1 MVRPK
6 ANELTERELEV
17 MQVFWEHGEQTAQ
30 EVKKRLATA
39 GRTLAYT
46 TVATLIKILSEKNF
60 IEQTN
65 EKRPFTFRPSRT
77 FEEVSGNLVGE
88 LIEKVFG
95 GSREQLLIR
104 MMKQKRL
111 SKKERQ
117 LLEEILKEGKQ

>member
-1 MVRPK
+1 MARPK

-17 MQVFWEHGEQTAQ
+17 MQVFWEHGEQSAQ
-30 EVKKRLATA
+30 DVKKRMAKA
-39 GRTLAYT
+39 GRKLAYT
-46 TVATLIKILSEKNF
+46 TVATLIKILSEKSY

-65 EKRPFTFRPSRT
+65 EKRPFTFKPSRS
-77 FEEVSGNLVGE
+77 FEDVSGNIVGE

-117 LLEEILKEGKQ
+117 LLEAILQEGK